1 MKENH
6 SETLKNQRV
15 LIDNVIHGNKSD
27 FITLIEPYY
36 ERLYLKIYSIVKNEN
51 DAKDIL
57 QDALIAA
64 YISLKN
70 FKKESS
76 IYTWLYR
83 IVVNKALDYLK
94 SQKKENQYIDP
105 NYNPYSENSQFFVEN
120 ILNVPEK
127 KEQNELYEYLMYE
140 IEQLEERYKEIL
152 IMRYFDGLTYEEIAE
167 VKNIRIGTVK
177 SRIHKAKEL
186 LKKRLVN
193 NKKFSPLDFLAILLI
208 ILFSRFI

>member
-1 MKENH
+1 MKENN

-105 NYNPYSENSQFFVEN
+105 NYNPYSENLQFFVEN

-152 IMRYFDGLTYEEIAE
+152 IKRYFDGLTYEEIAE

-193 NKKFSPLDFLAILLI
+193 NKKFFQLD
-208 ILFSRFI
+208 

>member
-1 MKENH
+1 MKENN

-105 NYNPYSENSQFFVEN
+105 NSNPYSENLQFFVEN

-186 LKKRLVN
+186 LKKRLIN
-193 NKKFSPLDFLAILLI
+193 NKKFFQLD
-208 ILFSRFI
+208 